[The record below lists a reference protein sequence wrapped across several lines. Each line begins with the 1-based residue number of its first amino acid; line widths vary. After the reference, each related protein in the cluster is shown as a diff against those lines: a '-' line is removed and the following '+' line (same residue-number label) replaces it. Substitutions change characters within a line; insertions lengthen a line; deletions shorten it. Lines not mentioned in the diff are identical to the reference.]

1 MPSPCLLCRHHHRRR
16 RHRYT
21 PSSPTPPSRCTVPSQ
36 VVPSSPVTAIVVV
49 VVVVPV
55 VPRHHRRQ
63 GASPLTASRGRS
75 SPVRETSCSSA
86 SDASVVALSL
96 TGNLTIPQEKESRS
110 LFAHQVGHSGYRY
123 RIKNRRKEGSTE
135 ARGGEGGGGGD
146 ERGDS
151 PSRCTRCPTD
161 TAVPQAKAETIGSS
175 GSNSSSSIS
184 INSLSAPG
192 DPHQQQQQQHHHH
205 HHVHHEGPP
214 RGGLFKDTV
223 APSPDDLRLEAI
235 KHQILQKLGL
245 RTRPDVNRTLATVP
259 RHLALETL
267 YRAEAQ
273 TPPRY
278 SDRSRVDY
286 ESEYSGEFLYG
297 GDEYSYRNLDQETTT
312 TEGNARTTA
321 KSYQGYDDV
330 QEELD
335 DFYAR
340 TSEIITFA
348 EPGHTLNGQ
357 PLLEFPM
364 SSGEPALEPLRIK
377 RATLW
382 ARVELKHAHHYQHHR
397 HSQINQRNITLW
409 VFRVHCG
416 NTTHLRGKELGQHL
430 EMVTSLV
437 VNVGQLGWQ
446 KFDVTKIVSRW
457 YTTNY
462 SKDKLTLLVDCSGC
476 GSHVHISTFDGHS
489 PHVIESSLNS
499 KGDHDP
505 DRPFLVVRTD
515 PAAAKRVRRRAIEC
529 SGAIKGQCCK
539 QRFYVSFSQ
548 LGWDDWIIAPQGY
561 YANYCRGDCAA
572 GHRTPDTFLNYY
584 THVIEE
590 YRKMDRLAGMQ
601 PCCAPLKFSPMSL
614 IYYGPDSNIIKR
626 DLPKMVVDECGCP

>member
-1 MPSPCLLCRHHHRRR
+1 MHQVPYRTERGGTSNEGRNDRKRQQQQRQQQQQQQQSSRYDSHSQVPQQPSRSHVRARVRVHGRVRAHVRARTRRSSTTSSESADRTTATRRWLR
-16 RHRYT
+16 RHDAG
-21 PSSPTPPSRCTVPSQ
+21 PD
-36 VVPSSPVTAIVVV
+36 VVV
-49 VVVVPV
+49 RESPPLHCLGPARTVYGGLPPFFPSNLLLIGLALCCLALPAVQ
-55 VPRHHRRQ
+55 PR
-63 GASPLTASRGRS
+63 
-75 SPVRETSCSSA
+75 
-86 SDASVVALSL
+86 LS
-96 TGNLTIPQEKESRS
+96 
-110 LFAHQVGHSGYRY
+110 GHYQ
-123 RIKNRRKEGSTE
+123 T
-135 ARGGEGGGGGD
+135 
-146 ERGDS
+146 
-151 PSRCTRCPTD
+151 CP
-161 TAVPQAKAETIGSS
+161 GC
-175 GSNSSSSIS
+175 
-184 INSLSAPG
+184 
-192 DPHQQQQQQHHHH
+192 PHQQPQQQQHHHH
-205 HHVHHEGPP
+205 HHHHVHHDGSA
-214 RGGLFKDTV
+214 RSGLFKDTA
-223 APSPDDLRLEAI
+223 APTLDDLRLEAI

-245 RTRPDVNRTLATVP
+245 RARPDVNRTLATVP

-267 YRAEAQ
+267 YRAKAQ

-286 ESEYSGEFLYG
+286 ESEYPGEFLYG
-297 GDEYSYRNLDQETTT
+297 SDEYSYRNLDQETTT

-321 KSYQGYDDV
+321 RSYQDYDNV

-397 HSQINQRNITLW
+397 PNQINQRNITLW

-416 NTTHLRGKELGQHL
+416 NTTHLRGKELSQHL

-446 KFDVTKIVSRW
+446 KFDVTKVVSRW
-457 YTTNY
+457 YMTSY

-476 GSHVHISTFDGHS
+476 GSHVHVSTFDGYS

-499 KGDHDP
+499 KADHDP

-515 PAAAKRVRRRAIEC
+515 PAAVKRVRRRAIEC

-539 QRFYVSFSQ
+539 ERFYVSFSQ
-548 LGWDDWIIAPQGY
+548 LGWDDWIIAPKGY
-561 YANYCRGDCAA
+561 HANYCRGDCAA